1 MATTTFFDQHDP
13 GLNHQRPQ
21 FQETTMLH
29 SVQQGGS
36 SFSSIE
42 NENSVN
48 EKINEAKRSNT
59 ERFALSRKFGILYVT
74 KKCLFLSLT
83 KIFAAAFQRFSIAHF
98 QNILEERR
106 WREKYISSNLTNVI
120 PLLVVHISWDCQRNH
135 GTSSTQKASSRK
147 VYDPGKVFI
156 LITITMLI
164 DTTCWFLRDFA
175 CWLILIDDFLLIPF
189 QWNLLMIYC
198 WFFANCYLLLISSW
212 FCLLIAFPWRLTKFM
227 YLVIFYILII
237 PPTAF

>member
-1 MATTTFFDQHDP
+1 MATTTFFDQHSP

-21 FQETTMLH
+21 FQETLMLH

-98 QNILEERR
+98 QNILEEEQQ
-106 WREKYISSNLTNVI
+106 WQDKYLNQLCDIDINTSGLNQLCDINTSGLNKLCDINSSGFNKLCGIN
-120 PLLVVHISWDCQRNH
+120 
-135 GTSSTQKASSRK
+135 TSGSNKLCDINTSGLNPQALCFKRLK
-147 VYDPGKVFI
+147 C
-156 LITITMLI
+156 L
-164 DTTCWFLRDFA
+164 DFPMR
-175 CWLILIDDFLLIPF
+175 L
-189 QWNLLMIYC
+189 LLMEGKQVSILSSEPTNPIILHILYRFC
-198 WFFANCYLLLISSW
+198 HSVKHKMSAISE
-212 FCLLIAFPWRLTKFM
+212 FTE
-227 YLVIFYILII
+227 
-237 PPTAF
+237 